1 MDFDFTPEQQAFVK
15 EVVAFLD
22 ANDDPDV
29 FDVTREN
36 MAQIVDTPKR
46 REFMAKLGEKGWLG
60 ITWPTE
66 YGGTDGEGV
75 YEYLLNEQLAGRG
88 GPQIGKGV
96 GIIGKTLI
104 AHGNDFLKQT
114 FLPMI
119 LRNEVEFAVGYSEPN
134 AGSDAASMKLKA
146 ERGERDGQTGWILNG
161 QKTWTTSAHFAEW
174 YWLGTRTDPNDKHR
188 GITLMLVPLDQPG
201 VEIRGIWTMGDERTN
216 EVFIDDVF
224 VPDDYVVGEVGK
236 GFQYISE
243 ALDLERFTMFTY
255 SPIKQRLDL
264 LTEYV
269 RTSTIDGEPLKD
281 DATVRSRIAHLHTE
295 AEVARVMGLKFVA
308 ASVKAERANKAAAD
322 GERVPPPTIEASEY
336 KLFATEYSKRLADA
350 SMDIAG
356 PGSQLRVRTEE
367 APLEGRAESTY
378 RYTVIDTIGGGA
390 SEIQKNIIARRG
402 LGLPK
407 TF

>member
-1 MDFDFTPEQQAFVK
+1 
-15 EVVAFLD
+15 
-22 ANDDPDV
+22 
-29 FDVTREN
+29 

-46 REFMAKLGEKGWLG
+46 RAFMAKLGEKGWLG
-60 ITWPTE
+60 ITWPKK
-66 YGGTDGEGV
+66 YGGKDGEGV

-104 AHGNDFLKQT
+104 AHGSDKLKAE
-114 FLPMI
+114 FLPKI

-134 AGSDAASMKLKA
+134 AGSDAASMQLKA
-146 ERGERDGQTGWILNG
+146 TKDGDGWRLNG

-174 YWLGTRTDPNDKHR
+174 YWVGARTDPDAAKHH
-188 GITLMLVPLDQPG
+188 GITLFLVPLDHPDI
-201 VEIRGIWTMGDERTN
+201 EIREIWTMGDERTN
-216 EVFIDDVF
+216 EVYFENVF
-224 VPDDYVVGEVGK
+224 VHDDYVVGELNR

-255 SPIKQRLDL
+255 SPVAQRLDL

-269 RTSTIDGEPLKD
+269 KTTTRDGEPLKD
-281 DATVRSRIAHLHTE
+281 DPITRRRLAELATE
-295 AEVARVMGLKFVA
+295 AEVARVMGLKFVFESA
-308 ASVKAERANKAAAD
+308 KGGS
-322 GERVPPPTIEASEY
+322 PPTCEAAEY
-336 KLFATEYSKRLADA
+336 KLFTTELSRRLANA

-356 PGSQLRVRTEE
+356 PGAQLRVKTEE
-367 APLEGRAESTY
+367 APMAGRSESTY

-390 SEIQKNIIARRG
+390 SEIQKNIIARRK

-407 TF
+407 NF

>member
-1 MDFDFTPEQQAFVK
+1 MDFDFSPDQRDFATEVEQY
-15 EVVAFLD
+15 LD
-22 ANDDPDV
+22 DHDDPEV

-46 REFMAKLGEKGWLG
+46 RAFMKSLGEHGWLG
-60 ITWPTE
+60 LTWPKE
-66 YGGTDGEGV
+66 YGGSEGEGV
-75 YEYLLNEQLAGRG
+75 YEFILNEALAGRG

-104 AHGNDFLKQT
+104 AHGNDFLKAK

-134 AGSDAASMKLKA
+134 AGSDAASMRLKA
-146 ERGERDGQTGWILNG
+146 ERTERDGQSGWLLNG

-174 YWLGTRTDPNDKHR
+174 YWLGTRTDPNEKHR

-216 EVFIDDVF
+216 EVFIEDVF
-224 VPDDYVVGEVGK
+224 VPDEYVVGDVGK
-236 GFQYISE
+236 GFQYISQ
-243 ALDLERFTMFTY
+243 ALDLERFTMFTF

-264 LTEYV
+264 LTDYV
-269 RTSTIDGEPLKD
+269 RTATRDDQPLRD
-281 DATVRSRIAHLHTE
+281 DPVVRQRIARLHTD
-295 AEVARVMGLKFVA
+295 AEVARVLGLRVVDE
-308 ASVKAERANKAAAD
+308 SVKAEKVPGA
-322 GERVPPPTIEASEY
+322 PPPTIESSQY
-336 KLFATEYSKRLADA
+336 KLFATEFSRRLANA
-350 SMDIAG
+350 SMDLGA
-356 PGSQLRVRTEE
+356 PGTQLRVHTED
-367 APLEGRAESTY
+367 APMVGRSESTY
-378 RYTVIDTIGGGA
+378 RYTVIDTIGGGS

-407 TF
+407 NF

>member
-1 MDFDFTPEQQAFVK
+1 MDFEFSPEQQAFAK
-15 EVVAFLD
+15 EVVAFCD
-22 ANDDPDV
+22 EHDDIDV

-46 REFMAKLGEKGWLG
+46 RAFMKEVGHKGWLG
-60 ITWPTE
+60 MTWPTE
-66 YGGTDGEGV
+66 YGGQEGEGV
-75 YEYLLNEQLAGRG
+75 YEYILNEELAGRG

-104 AHGNDFLKQT
+104 AHGSDFLKEK

-119 LRNEVEFAVGYSEPN
+119 LENDVEFAVGYSEPN
-134 AGSDAASMKLKA
+134 AGSDAASMRLK
-146 ERGERDGQTGWILNG
+146 GERHTAEDGRTGWLCNG

-174 YWLGTRTDPNDKHR
+174 YWCGVRTDPDNKHM
-188 GITLMLVPLDQPG
+188 GITLMLIPMDDPG
-201 VEIRGIWTMGDERTN
+201 ITINGIWTMGDERTN
-216 EVFIDDVF
+216 EVWLDDVF
-224 VPDDYVVGEVGK
+224 VPDEYVVGEVNH
-236 GFQYISE
+236 GFRYISQ

-255 SPIKQRLDL
+255 APIKQRLDV

-269 RTSTIDGEPLKD
+269 ASTERDGQPLAQD
-281 DATVRSRIAHLHTE
+281 PVVRARMAKLHTD

-308 ASVKAERANKAAAD
+308 EAVKVEALVRD
-322 GERVPPPTIEASEY
+322 GKDYQPPTVIASEY
-336 KLFATEYSKRLADA
+336 KLFATELSKRLADA
-350 SMDIAG
+350 AMDIGG
-356 PGSQLRVRTEE
+356 PGTQLRVRTED
-367 APLEGRAESTY
+367 APMAGRSESTY

-407 TF
+407 NF